1 LSDKQQSIS
10 LHTWKFNHFIFQ
22 GERGSPGMPGYA
34 GEPGE
39 KVIEKNL
46 LAVNLTNN

>member
-1 LSDKQQSIS
+1 MLLERQKYQSIS
-10 LHTWKFNHFIFQ
+10 LHTWKFIKHHFIFQ

-39 KVIEKNL
+39 KVIEKSY
-46 LAVNLTNN
+46 